1 VGQSTD
7 DQCKLSLT
15 GENLTVAIITVP
27 PFCLTVANAQA
38 FSYKIILCI
47 LARADAS
54 IICVKCYDLT
64 GLWPFVI
71 VAAARLYVNLN
82 AHCSPVTDMLQTLI
96 MFLSDQMY
104 WSF

>member
-1 VGQSTD
+1 MGQSTD

-47 LARADAS
+47 LAHVLMR
-54 IICVKCYDLT
+54 V
-64 GLWPFVI
+64 
-71 VAAARLYVNLN
+71 LYV
-82 AHCSPVTDMLQTLI
+82 
-96 MFLSDQMY
+96 
-104 WSF
+104 